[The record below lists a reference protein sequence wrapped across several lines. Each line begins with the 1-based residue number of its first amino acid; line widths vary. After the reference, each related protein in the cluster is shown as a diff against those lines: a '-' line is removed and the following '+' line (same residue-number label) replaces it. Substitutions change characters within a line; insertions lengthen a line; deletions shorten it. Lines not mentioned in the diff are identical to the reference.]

1 MANHLPGKVLKITIE
16 WRDEGVLLKKY
27 DVVMEQ
33 ATAKELYLEAA
44 SKARMPVAGPIDT
57 CSRCGRRGGLAA
69 E

>member
-44 SKARMPVAGPIDT
+44 SKARMPVAGPNRHVL
-57 CSRCGRRGGLAA
+57 SLRQAWRAGS
-69 E
+69 